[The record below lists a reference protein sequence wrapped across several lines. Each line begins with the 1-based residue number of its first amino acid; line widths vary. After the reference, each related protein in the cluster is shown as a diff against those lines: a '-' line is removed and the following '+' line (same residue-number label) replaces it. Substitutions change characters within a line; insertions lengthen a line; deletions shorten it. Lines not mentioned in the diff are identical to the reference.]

1 MVYIPTVSIV
11 LVEAEAT
18 NILNNLGEEK
28 ATYDWAV
35 TTKLSAGGP
44 YRGEVLELC
53 GQTYGKMR
61 RFLDASGQV
70 WYLANVVMVYIP

>member
-35 TTKLSAGGP
+35 TTSLSAGGP

-70 WYLANVVMVYIP
+70 WYLGTEVMV

>member
-1 MVYIPTVSIV
+1 MLLVYIPIVSIV
-11 LVEAEAT
+11 WCEAEAQGF
-18 NILNNLGEEK
+18 LSDLGEDK

-35 TTKLSAGGP
+35 TTYVSTGRAHTGQ
-44 YRGEVLELC
+44 VLELC

-70 WYLANVVMVYIP
+70 WYLATEVMV